1 MNNNSIRYSLIVVL
15 LVALAFSFSGGKE
28 SDFDFYTIEE
38 IGPKQLELIVEASG
52 AIEAISAVEIKS
64 KASGE
69 ILYLGAEVGDLIQKS
84 EVLARIDQR
93 TPSNT
98 LSQTQADLDVAKVRL
113 GNADSQLKR
122 GIELHKAKSISDKA
136 FEDIQEQHATAKAQ
150 LVRAEVFLENAKIA
164 LDDTL
169 VRSPIKGT
177 VIFRPVEIG
186 QVITSPTAA
195 VGGGTL
201 LMTMANLNQ
210 VRVRAVVDEI
220 DIGKISLDQEVTLRV
235 SAFRDK
241 KFTGIVSKVEPLGL
255 DVQNV
260 TTFPVLIDIENKE
273 NLLLLGMNTEVE
285 IEILNEKASLAV
297 PSGSLRTRKD
307 ISFVAA
313 LVGVSKEDI
322 RDFLSTRQEDE
333 GFTKFVVIK
342 DTNKGPVLTWVKVGS
357 TDFQNVEVQDGLSAG
372 DKVYVL
378 PSEGLIR
385 SQEEF
390 GESLRERARRSS
402 LRNL

>member
-98 LSQTQADLDVAKVRL
+98 LSQTQADLEVAKVRL

-177 VIFRPVEIG
+177 VIFRPVEMG

-241 KFTGIVSKVEPLGL
+241 KFTGIVSKIEPLGV

-390 GESLRERARRSS
+390 GERLRERARR
-402 LRNL
+402 

>member
-98 LSQTQADLDVAKVRL
+98 LSQTQADLDVAIVRL

-241 KFTGIVSKVEPLGL
+241 KFTGTVSKVEPLGL

-390 GESLRERARRSS
+390 GETLRERARR
-402 LRNL
+402 

>member
-260 TTFPVLIDIENKE
+260 TTFPVLIDIENEE

-390 GESLRERARRSS
+390 GERLRERARR
-402 LRNL
+402 

>member
-1 MNNNSIRYSLIVVL
+1 MENNLIRYSLIIVL
-15 LVALAFSFSGGKE
+15 LIALAFSFSGGKE

-52 AIEAISAVEIKS
+52 SIEAISAVEIKS

-84 EVLARIDQR
+84 DVLARIDQR

-150 LVRAEVFLENAKIA
+150 LVRAEVFLENANIA

-235 SAFRDK
+235 SAFRNK

-260 TTFPVLIDIENKE
+260 TTFPVLIDIENEE

-390 GESLRERARRSS
+390 GESLRERARR
-402 LRNL
+402 

>member
-1 MNNNSIRYSLIVVL
+1 MGNNSIRYSLIAVL
-15 LVALAFSFSGGKE
+15 LIALAFSFSGEKQ

-38 IGPKQLELIVEASG
+38 VGPKQLELIVEASG
-52 AIEAISAVEIKS
+52 TIEAISAVEIKS

-69 ILYLGAEVGDLIQKS
+69 ILYLGAEVGDFIQKGD
-84 EVLARIDQR
+84 VLARIDQR
-93 TPSNT
+93 TPSNA
-98 LSQTQADLDVAKVRL
+98 LSQAQADLDVAKVRL
-113 GNADSQLKR
+113 GNADSQLNR
-122 GIELHKAKSISDKA
+122 GIELHKSKSISDKA

-150 LVRAEVFLENAKIA
+150 QVRAEVFLENAKIA

-177 VIFRPVEIG
+177 VIFRPVEMG

-201 LMTMANLNQ
+201 LMTMADLNQ

-220 DIGKISLDQEVTLRV
+220 DVGKISLDQEVTLRV

-241 KFTGIVSKVEPLGL
+241 KFTGTVSKVEPRGQ

-313 LVGVSKEDI
+313 LVGVLKEDI
-322 RDFLSTRQEDE
+322 KDFLSTRQEDE

-342 DTNKGPVLTWVKVGS
+342 DTNKGPALTWVKVGS
-357 TDFQNVEVQDGLSAG
+357 TDFQNVEVLDGLSVG

-378 PSEGLIR
+378 PSEGLVR

-390 GESLRERARRSS
+390 GERLKERARR
-402 LRNL
+402 

>member
-84 EVLARIDQR
+84 DVLARIDQR
-93 TPSNT
+93 TPSNA

-241 KFTGIVSKVEPLGL
+241 KFTGIVSKIEPLGL

-390 GESLRERARRSS
+390 GESLRERARR
-402 LRNL
+402 

>member
-1 MNNNSIRYSLIVVL
+1 MNNNSIRYSLTVVL

-390 GESLRERARRSS
+390 GESLRERARR
-402 LRNL
+402 

>member
-241 KFTGIVSKVEPLGL
+241 KFTGTVSKVEPRGQ

-390 GESLRERARRSS
+390 GERLRERARR
-402 LRNL
+402 

>member
-84 EVLARIDQR
+84 DVLARIDQR

-98 LSQTQADLDVAKVRL
+98 LSQTQADLDVAIVRL

-220 DIGKISLDQEVTLRV
+220 DIGKISLDQEVILRV

-390 GESLRERARRSS
+390 GESLRERARR
-402 LRNL
+402 

>member
-1 MNNNSIRYSLIVVL
+1 MDNNSIRYSLIAVL
-15 LVALAFSFSGGKE
+15 LITLAFSFSGEKQ

-38 IGPKQLELIVEASG
+38 VGPKQLELIVEASG
-52 AIEAISAVEIKS
+52 TIEAISAVEIKS

-69 ILYLGAEVGDLIQKS
+69 ILYLGAEVGDFIQKGD
-84 EVLARIDQR
+84 VLARIDQR
-93 TPSNT
+93 TPSNS
-98 LSQTQADLDVAKVRL
+98 LSQAQADLDVAKVRL

-122 GIELHKAKSISDKA
+122 GIELHKSKSISDKA

-150 LVRAEVFLENAKIA
+150 QVRAEVFLENAKIA

-177 VIFRPVEIG
+177 VIFRPVEMG

-201 LMTMANLNQ
+201 LMAMADLNQ

-220 DIGKISLDQEVTLRV
+220 DVGKISLDQEVTLRV

-241 KFTGIVSKVEPLGL
+241 KFTGTVSKVEPRGQ

-313 LVGVSKEDI
+313 LVGVLKEDI
-322 RDFLSTRQEDE
+322 KDFLSTRQEDE

-342 DTNKGPVLTWVKVGS
+342 DTSKGPTLTWVKVGS
-357 TDFQNVEVQDGLSAG
+357 TDFQNVEVLDGLSIG

-378 PSEGLIR
+378 PSEGLVR

-390 GESLRERARRSS
+390 GERLRERARR
-402 LRNL
+402 

>member
-1 MNNNSIRYSLIVVL
+1 MDNNSIRYSLIAVL
-15 LVALAFSFSGGKE
+15 LITLAFSFSGEKQ

-38 IGPKQLELIVEASG
+38 VGPKQLELIVEASG
-52 AIEAISAVEIKS
+52 TIEAISAVEIKS

-69 ILYLGAEVGDLIQKS
+69 ILYLGAEVGDFIQKGD
-84 EVLARIDQR
+84 VLARIDQR
-93 TPSNT
+93 IPSNS
-98 LSQTQADLDVAKVRL
+98 LSQAQADLDVAKVRL
-113 GNADSQLKR
+113 GNADSQLNR
-122 GIELHKAKSISDKA
+122 GIELHKSKSISDKA

-150 LVRAEVFLENAKIA
+150 QVRAEVFLENAKIA

-177 VIFRPVEIG
+177 VIFRPVEMG

-201 LMTMANLNQ
+201 LMTMADLNQ

-220 DIGKISLDQEVTLRV
+220 DVGKISLDQEVTLRV

-241 KFTGIVSKVEPLGL
+241 KFTGTVSKVEPRGQ

-313 LVGVSKEDI
+313 LVGVSNEDI
-322 RDFLSTRQEDE
+322 KDFLSTRQEDE

-342 DTNKGPVLTWVKVGS
+342 DTNKGPTLTWVKVGS
-357 TDFQNVEVQDGLSAG
+357 TDFQNVEVLDGLSIG

-378 PSEGLIR
+378 PSEGLVR

-390 GESLRERARRSS
+390 GERLRERARR
-402 LRNL
+402 

>member
-1 MNNNSIRYSLIVVL
+1 M
-15 LVALAFSFSGGKE
+15 
-28 SDFDFYTIEE
+28 
-38 IGPKQLELIVEASG
+38 EASG
-52 AIEAISAVEIKS
+52 TIEAISAVEIKS

-69 ILYLGAEVGDLIQKS
+69 ILYLGAEVGDFIQKGD
-84 EVLARIDQR
+84 VLARIDQR
-93 TPSNT
+93 TPSNA
-98 LSQTQADLDVAKVRL
+98 LSQAQADLDVAKVRL
-113 GNADSQLKR
+113 GNADSQLNR
-122 GIELHKAKSISDKA
+122 GIELHKSKSISDKA

-150 LVRAEVFLENAKIA
+150 QVRAEVFLENAKIA

-177 VIFRPVEIG
+177 VIFRPVEMG

-201 LMTMANLNQ
+201 LMTMADLNQ

-220 DIGKISLDQEVTLRV
+220 DVGKISLDQEVTLRV

-241 KFTGIVSKVEPLGL
+241 KFTGTVSKVEPRGQ

-313 LVGVSKEDI
+313 LVGVLKEDI
-322 RDFLSTRQEDE
+322 KDFLSTRQEDE

-342 DTNKGPVLTWVKVGS
+342 DTNKGPTLTWVKVGS
-357 TDFQNVEVQDGLSAG
+357 TDFQNVEVLDGLSVG

-378 PSEGLIR
+378 PSEGLVR

-390 GESLRERARRSS
+390 GERLRERARR
-402 LRNL
+402 

>member
-1 MNNNSIRYSLIVVL
+1 MDNNSIRYSLIAVL
-15 LVALAFSFSGGKE
+15 LITLAFSFSGEKK

-38 IGPKQLELIVEASG
+38 VGPKQLELIVEASG
-52 AIEAISAVEIKS
+52 TIEAISAVEIKS

-69 ILYLGAEVGDLIQKS
+69 ILYLGAEVGDFIQKGD
-84 EVLARIDQR
+84 VLARIDQR
-93 TPSNT
+93 TPSNA
-98 LSQTQADLDVAKVRL
+98 LSQAQADLDVAKVRL
-113 GNADSQLKR
+113 GNADSQLNR
-122 GIELHKAKSISDKA
+122 GIELHKSKSISDKA

-150 LVRAEVFLENAKIA
+150 QVRAEVFLENAKIA

-177 VIFRPVEIG
+177 VIFRPVEMG

-201 LMTMANLNQ
+201 LMAMADLNQ

-220 DIGKISLDQEVTLRV
+220 DVGKISLDQEVTLRV

-241 KFTGIVSKVEPLGL
+241 KFTGTVSKVEPRGQ

-285 IEILNEKASLAV
+285 IEILNEKASFAV

-322 RDFLSTRQEDE
+322 KDFLSTRQEDE

-342 DTNKGPVLTWVKVGS
+342 DTNKGPTLTWVKVGS
-357 TDFQNVEVQDGLSAG
+357 TDFQNVEVLDGLSIG

-378 PSEGLIR
+378 PSEGLVR

-390 GESLRERARRSS
+390 GERLKERARR
-402 LRNL
+402 

>member
-1 MNNNSIRYSLIVVL
+1 MNTLKTIYVPIFLIV
-15 LVALAFSFSGGKE
+15 LASCGSSNDSKE
-28 SDFDFYTIEE
+28 KSQYYKKQETQTQ
-38 IGPKQLELIVEASG
+38 QLELSIEASG
-52 AIEAISAVEIKS
+52 IIEAISSVEIKS

-69 ILYLGAEVGDLIQKS
+69 ILFLGADVGDFVEKGAMLGQ
-84 EVLARIDQR
+84 IDQR
-93 TPSNT
+93 TPTNILDQSE
-98 LSQTQADLDVAKVRL
+98 SDLDAAKVRL
-113 GNADSQLKR
+113 ENAEAQYNR
-122 GIELHKAKSISDKA
+122 GKALHDNASISDKD
-136 FEDIQEQHATAKAQ
+136 FEDIQENFAQAKST
-150 LVRAEVFLENAKIA
+150 LVRTEVSFENAKIA

-169 VRSPIKGT
+169 VRSPIEGT

-201 LMTMANLNQ
+201 LMTMADLNQ

-220 DIGKISLDQEVTLRV
+220 DVGKISLNQEVSIRV

-241 KFTGIVSKVEPLGL
+241 QFTGIVSKIEPRGL

-285 IEILNEKASLAV
+285 IEILNKKVSLAV

-313 LVGVSKEDI
+313 LVGVPNEDI
-322 RDFLSTRQEDE
+322 REFLSTRLEDE
-333 GFTKFVVIK
+333 GFTRFVVIK
-342 DTNKGPVLTWVKVGS
+342 DTNKGPALTWVKAGD
-357 TDFQNVEVQDGLSAG
+357 TDFQNVEVLDGLLAG
-372 DKVYVL
+372 EKVYVL
-378 PSEGLIR
+378 PSEGLVR

-390 GESLRERARRSS
+390 GERLRDRSRR
-402 LRNL
+402 R

>member
-1 MNNNSIRYSLIVVL
+1 M
-15 LVALAFSFSGGKE
+15 
-28 SDFDFYTIEE
+28 
-38 IGPKQLELIVEASG
+38 
-52 AIEAISAVEIKS
+52 
-64 KASGE
+64 
-69 ILYLGAEVGDLIQKS
+69 
-84 EVLARIDQR
+84 
-93 TPSNT
+93 
-98 LSQTQADLDVAKVRL
+98 DVAIVRL

-150 LVRAEVFLENAKIA
+150 LVRAEVFLENANIA

-220 DIGKISLDQEVTLRV
+220 DIGKISL
-235 SAFRDK
+235 
-241 KFTGIVSKVEPLGL
+241 
-255 DVQNV
+255 
-260 TTFPVLIDIENKE
+260 IDIENKE

-322 RDFLSTRQEDE
+322 RAFLSTRHEDE
-333 GFTKFVVIK
+333 GFTRFVVIK

-378 PSEGLIR
+378 PSEGLVR

-390 GESLRERARRSS
+390 GERLRERARR
-402 LRNL
+402 

>member
-1 MNNNSIRYSLIVVL
+1 MDNNSIRYSLIAVL
-15 LVALAFSFSGGKE
+15 LITLAFSFSGEKQ

-38 IGPKQLELIVEASG
+38 VGPKQLELIVEASG
-52 AIEAISAVEIKS
+52 TIEAISAVEIKS

-69 ILYLGAEVGDLIQKS
+69 ILYLGAEVGDFIQKGD
-84 EVLARIDQR
+84 VLARIDQR
-93 TPSNT
+93 TPSNS
-98 LSQTQADLDVAKVRL
+98 LSQAQADLDVAKVRL
-113 GNADSQLKR
+113 GNADSQLNR
-122 GIELHKAKSISDKA
+122 GIELHKSKSISDKA

-150 LVRAEVFLENAKIA
+150 QVRAEVFLENAKIA

-177 VIFRPVEIG
+177 VIFRPVEMG

-201 LMTMANLNQ
+201 LMAMADLNQ

-220 DIGKISLDQEVTLRV
+220 DVGKISLDQEVTLRV

-241 KFTGIVSKVEPLGL
+241 KFTGTVSKVEPRGQ

-322 RDFLSTRQEDE
+322 KDFLSTRQEDE

-342 DTNKGPVLTWVKVGS
+342 DTNKGPTLTWVKVGS
-357 TDFQNVEVQDGLSAG
+357 TDFQNVEVLDGLSIG

-378 PSEGLIR
+378 PSEGLVR

-390 GESLRERARRSS
+390 GERLRERARR
-402 LRNL
+402 

>member
-69 ILYLGAEVGDLIQKS
+69 ILYLGAEVGDFIQKGD
-84 EVLARIDQR
+84 VLARIDQR

-98 LSQTQADLDVAKVRL
+98 LSQTQADLDVAIVRL

-241 KFTGIVSKVEPLGL
+241 KFTGIVSKIEPLGL

-357 TDFQNVEVQDGLSAG
+357 TDFQNVEVHDGLSVG

-390 GESLRERARRSS
+390 GESLRERARR
-402 LRNL
+402 

>member
-98 LSQTQADLDVAKVRL
+98 LSQTQADLDVAIVRL

-241 KFTGIVSKVEPLGL
+241 KFTGIVSKIEPLGL

-390 GESLRERARRSS
+390 GERLRERARR
-402 LRNL
+402 

>member
-1 MNNNSIRYSLIVVL
+1 MDNNTVRYSLVVVL
-15 LVALAFSFSGGKE
+15 LIALAFSFSNEEKG
-28 SDFDFYTIEE
+28 DFDFYTIEE
-38 IGPKQLELIVEASG
+38 IGPKPLELIVEASG
-52 AIEAISAVEIKS
+52 TVEAISAVEIKS

-69 ILYLGAEVGDLIQKS
+69 ILYLGAEVGDLIQKE

-93 TPSNT
+93 TPANA
-98 LSQTQADLDVAKVRL
+98 LSQTQADLDVARVRL
-113 GNADSQLKR
+113 ENAEAQLNR

-169 VRSPIKGT
+169 VRSPIEGT
-177 VIFRPVEIG
+177 VIFRPVEMG

-201 LMTMANLNQ
+201 LMTMADLNQ

-220 DIGKISLDQEVTLRV
+220 DVGKISLNQEVSIRV

-241 KFTGIVSKVEPLGL
+241 KFTGIVSKIEPRGL

-285 IEILNEKASLAV
+285 IEILNKKVSLAV

-313 LVGVSKEDI
+313 LVGVPNEDI
-322 RDFLSTRQEDE
+322 REFLSTRLEDE
-333 GFTKFVVIK
+333 GFTRFVVIK
-342 DTNKGPVLTWVKVGS
+342 DTNKGPALTWVKAGD
-357 TDFQNVEVQDGLSAG
+357 TDFQNVEVLDGLLAG
-372 DKVYVL
+372 EKVYVL
-378 PSEGLIR
+378 PSEGLVR

-390 GESLRERARRSS
+390 GERLRDRSRR
-402 LRNL
+402 R

>member
-1 MNNNSIRYSLIVVL
+1 MENNSIRYSLIIVL
-15 LVALAFSFSGGKE
+15 LIALAFSFSGEKE

-38 IGPKQLELIVEASG
+38 VGPKQLELIVEASG

-235 SAFRDK
+235 SAFRNK

-390 GESLRERARRSS
+390 GETLRERARR
-402 LRNL
+402 

>member
-1 MNNNSIRYSLIVVL
+1 MGNNSIRYSLIAVL
-15 LVALAFSFSGGKE
+15 LIALAFSFSGEKQ

-38 IGPKQLELIVEASG
+38 VGPKQLELIVEASG
-52 AIEAISAVEIKS
+52 TIEAISAVEIKS

-69 ILYLGAEVGDLIQKS
+69 ILYLGAEVGDFIQKGD
-84 EVLARIDQR
+84 VLARIDQR
-93 TPSNT
+93 IPSNA
-98 LSQTQADLDVAKVRL
+98 LSQAQADLDVAKVRL
-113 GNADSQLKR
+113 GNADSQLNR
-122 GIELHKAKSISDKA
+122 GIELHKSKSISDKA

-150 LVRAEVFLENAKIA
+150 QVRAEVFLENAKIA

-177 VIFRPVEIG
+177 VIFRPVEMG

-201 LMTMANLNQ
+201 LMAMADLNQ

-220 DIGKISLDQEVTLRV
+220 DVGKISLDQEVTLRV

-241 KFTGIVSKVEPLGL
+241 KFTGTVSKVEPRGQ

-285 IEILNEKASLAV
+285 IEILNEKVSLAV

-322 RDFLSTRQEDE
+322 KDFLSTRQEDE

-342 DTNKGPVLTWVKVGS
+342 DTSKGPTLTWVKVGS
-357 TDFQNVEVQDGLSAG
+357 TDFQNVEVLDGLSIG

-378 PSEGLIR
+378 PSEGLVR

-390 GESLRERARRSS
+390 GERLKERARR
-402 LRNL
+402 

>member
-1 MNNNSIRYSLIVVL
+1 MDNNSIRYSLIAVL
-15 LVALAFSFSGGKE
+15 LITLAFSFSGEKQ

-38 IGPKQLELIVEASG
+38 VGPKQLELIVEASG
-52 AIEAISAVEIKS
+52 TIEAISAVEIKS

-69 ILYLGAEVGDLIQKS
+69 ILYLGAEVGDFIQKGD
-84 EVLARIDQR
+84 VLARIDQR
-93 TPSNT
+93 IPSNS
-98 LSQTQADLDVAKVRL
+98 LSQAQADLDVAKVRL
-113 GNADSQLKR
+113 GNADSQLNR
-122 GIELHKAKSISDKA
+122 GIELHKSKSISDKA

-150 LVRAEVFLENAKIA
+150 QVRAEVFLENAKIA

-177 VIFRPVEIG
+177 VIFRPVEMG

-201 LMTMANLNQ
+201 LMAMADLNQ

-220 DIGKISLDQEVTLRV
+220 DVGKISLDQEVTLRV

-241 KFTGIVSKVEPLGL
+241 KFTGTVSKVEPRGQ

-285 IEILNEKASLAV
+285 IEILNEKASFAV

-322 RDFLSTRQEDE
+322 KDFLSTRQEDE

-342 DTNKGPVLTWVKVGS
+342 DTNKGPTLTWVKVGS
-357 TDFQNVEVQDGLSAG
+357 TDFQNVEVLDGLSIG

-378 PSEGLIR
+378 PSEGLVR

-390 GESLRERARRSS
+390 GERLRERSRR
-402 LRNL
+402 

>member
-1 MNNNSIRYSLIVVL
+1 MENNSIRYSLIIVL
-15 LVALAFSFSGGKE
+15 LIALAFSFSGEKE

-38 IGPKQLELIVEASG
+38 VGPKQLELIVEASG
-52 AIEAISAVEIKS
+52 SIEAISAVEIKS

-84 EVLARIDQR
+84 DVLARIDQR

-150 LVRAEVFLENAKIA
+150 QVRAEVFLENAKIA

-235 SAFRDK
+235 SAFRNK

-260 TTFPVLIDIENKE
+260 TTFPVLIDIENEE

-378 PSEGLIR
+378 PSEGLVR

-390 GESLRERARRSS
+390 GERLRERARR
-402 LRNL
+402 

>member
-241 KFTGIVSKVEPLGL
+241 KFTGTVSKVEPRGL

-390 GESLRERARRSS
+390 GESLRERARR
-402 LRNL
+402 

>member
-1 MNNNSIRYSLIVVL
+1 MENNSIRYSLIIVL
-15 LVALAFSFSGGKE
+15 LIALAFSFSGEKE

-38 IGPKQLELIVEASG
+38 VGPKQLELIVEASG
-52 AIEAISAVEIKS
+52 SIEAISAVEIKS

-84 EVLARIDQR
+84 DVLARIDQR
-93 TPSNT
+93 TPSNA

-150 LVRAEVFLENAKIA
+150 LVRAEVFLENANIA

-235 SAFRDK
+235 SAFRNK

-260 TTFPVLIDIENKE
+260 TTFPVLIDIENEE

-322 RDFLSTRQEDE
+322 RAFLSTRHEDE
-333 GFTKFVVIK
+333 GFTRFVVIK

-378 PSEGLIR
+378 PSEGLVR

-390 GESLRERARRSS
+390 GNRLRVRR
-402 LRNL
+402 

>member
-98 LSQTQADLDVAKVRL
+98 LSQTQADLDVAIVRL

-201 LMTMANLNQ
+201 LMTMADLNQ

-220 DIGKISLDQEVTLRV
+220 DVGKVSLDQEVTLRV

-241 KFTGIVSKVEPLGL
+241 KFTGIVSKIEPLGV

-390 GESLRERARRSS
+390 GESLRERARR
-402 LRNL
+402 

>member
-98 LSQTQADLDVAKVRL
+98 LSQTQADLDVAIVRL

-220 DIGKISLDQEVTLRV
+220 DIGKISLDQEVILRV

-390 GESLRERARRSS
+390 GESLRERARR
-402 LRNL
+402 

>member
-1 MNNNSIRYSLIVVL
+1 MDNNSIRYSLIAVL
-15 LVALAFSFSGGKE
+15 LITLAFSFSGEKQ

-38 IGPKQLELIVEASG
+38 VGPKQLELIVEASG
-52 AIEAISAVEIKS
+52 TIEAISAVEIKS

-69 ILYLGAEVGDLIQKS
+69 ILYLGAEVGDFIQKGD
-84 EVLARIDQR
+84 VLARIDQR
-93 TPSNT
+93 TPSNS
-98 LSQTQADLDVAKVRL
+98 LSQAQADLDVAKVRL
-113 GNADSQLKR
+113 GNADSQLNR
-122 GIELHKAKSISDKA
+122 GIELHKSKSISDKA

-150 LVRAEVFLENAKIA
+150 QVRAEVFLENAKIA

-177 VIFRPVEIG
+177 VIFRPVEMG

-201 LMTMANLNQ
+201 LMAMADLNQ

-220 DIGKISLDQEVTLRV
+220 DVGKISLDQEVTLRV

-241 KFTGIVSKVEPLGL
+241 KFTGTVSKVEPRGQ

-285 IEILNEKASLAV
+285 IEILNEKASFAV

-322 RDFLSTRQEDE
+322 KDFLSTRQEDE

-342 DTNKGPVLTWVKVGS
+342 DTNKGPTLTWVKVGS
-357 TDFQNVEVQDGLSAG
+357 TDFQNVEVLDGLSIG

-378 PSEGLIR
+378 PSEGLVR

-390 GESLRERARRSS
+390 GKRLRERSRR
-402 LRNL
+402 

>member
-52 AIEAISAVEIKS
+52 SIEAISAVEIKS

-390 GESLRERARRSS
+390 GESLRERARR
-402 LRNL
+402 

>member
-98 LSQTQADLDVAKVRL
+98 LSQTQADLDVAIVRL

-241 KFTGIVSKVEPLGL
+241 KFTGVVSKIEPLGL

-390 GESLRERARRSS
+390 GESLRERARR
-402 LRNL
+402 

>member
-378 PSEGLIR
+378 PSEGLVR

-390 GESLRERARRSS
+390 GERHRERARR
-402 LRNL
+402 

>member
-98 LSQTQADLDVAKVRL
+98 LSQTQADLDVAIVRL

-201 LMTMANLNQ
+201 LMTLANLNQ

-220 DIGKISLDQEVTLRV
+220 DIGKISLDQEVILRV

-241 KFTGIVSKVEPLGL
+241 KFTGIVSKIEPLGL

-390 GESLRERARRSS
+390 GESLRERARR
-402 LRNL
+402 

>member
-98 LSQTQADLDVAKVRL
+98 LSQTQADLDVAIVRL

-220 DIGKISLDQEVTLRV
+220 DIGKISLDQEVILRV

-241 KFTGIVSKVEPLGL
+241 KFTGIVSKIEPLGL

-390 GESLRERARRSS
+390 GESLRERARR
-402 LRNL
+402 

>member
-98 LSQTQADLDVAKVRL
+98 LSQTQADLDVAIVRL

-241 KFTGIVSKVEPLGL
+241 KFTGIVSKIEPLGL

-390 GESLRERARRSS
+390 GESLRERARR
-402 LRNL
+402 